1 MTIDQR
7 AFLLDIAGRALRGEI
22 EDINVRTDGSL
33 RLLNA
38 GKELMW
44 TGYSPEAEYLKGL
57 VVQVDAA
64 GVPIKLVA
72 VSLPKFY
79 NYTENAT
86 NDARFFEALNS
97 PGAKVYFLVKED
109 GSLLR
114 SLVNPD
120 NGRVEWCTRGMLQAG
135 MGMSTFGDFS
145 AMAGEVA
152 RKLYPALLDP
162 ALVGRYTFIC
172 ELIHPDNQIVTH
184 YGDRMDLPVISVV
197 DLETGREIGRR
208 ASAELCAVHGLS
220 PVRAFV
226 PRSPDFDG
234 AVAELRA
241 SWAGTDIEGTV
252 VTVEVPD
259 RPNPYRIKIKG
270 TRYLELMRLKN
281 SCSLS
286 RTREL
291 AEAND
296 LGDWIS
302 FLAYLKAQ
310 MPELPEEV
318 RMMYQG
324 HFARYAAWETENR
337 AEVERLI
344 GLYLAHPLANSPEK
358 RDFAMAI
365 AAYPEKWALFKLRDK
380 GVESARPELLK
391 VVRFHRERI
400 LRGTEP
406 EVSVLDRGLA

>member
-1 MTIDQR
+1 MTTDQR
-7 AFLLDIAGRALRGEI
+7 AYLLDIAARALRGEI
-22 EDINVRTDGSL
+22 EDINVRSDGSL

-38 GKELMW
+38 GRELMW
-44 TGYSPEAEYLKGL
+44 TGYSPDAEYLKGL
-57 VVQVDAA
+57 VVAVDDA
-64 GVPIKLVA
+64 GIPVRLVS
-72 VSLPKFY
+72 VGLPKFY

-86 NDARFFEALNS
+86 NDARFMEALKN
-97 PGAKVYFLVKED
+97 PGANVYFLVKED

-114 SLVNPD
+114 PLVNPD

-145 AMAGEVA
+145 AMASEVA

-162 ALVGRYTFIC
+162 ALVSRYSFVC

-184 YGDRMDLPVISVV
+184 YGDRMDLPVITVV
-197 DLETGREIGRR
+197 DLETGAEIGRR
-208 ASAELCAVHGLS
+208 AGAQLCAAHGLH

-226 PRSPDFDG
+226 PKAPDFDG
-234 AVAELRA
+234 AVSELRA

-252 VTVEVPD
+252 VTVELPD

-270 TRYLELMRLKN
+270 ARYLELMRLKN

-296 LGDWIS
+296 LGDWPS
-302 FLAYLKAQ
+302 FLAYLRAQ

-318 RMMYQG
+318 RMMYEG
-324 HFARYAAWETENR
+324 HFVHYAVWETENR
-337 AEVERLI
+337 AEVERLV
-344 GLYLAHPLANSPEK
+344 GLYLAHPLANSPER

-365 AAYPEKWALFKLRDK
+365 AGYNEKWALFKLRDK
-380 GVESARPELLK
+380 GPERARPELLRE
-391 VVRFHRERI
+391 VRVHREKI
-400 LRGTEP
+400 LKGSEP
-406 EVSVLDRGLA
+406 ELSVLDRGLA